1 VDDMGDPPHRA
12 PEDTDREPSALDLLF
27 EGDADPVA
35 APQPSPPSLVPTHPE
50 HPDA

>member
-1 VDDMGDPPHRA
+1 MGDPPHRA
-12 PEDTDREPSALDLLF
+12 PEDTDGEPSALDLLF

-35 APQPSPPSLVPTHPE
+35 SAPVSPSSFVPPHPE

>member
-1 VDDMGDPPHRA
+1 MGDPPNRA
-12 PEDTDREPSALDLLF
+12 PEEADAEPSALDRLF

-35 APQPSPPSLVPTHPE
+35 SPRATPSALVPPHPE